1 MHMSRVIGD
10 RVHLV
15 SIPAASDGA
24 GSLDSEELFTTIWR
38 GKWLVAVG
46 GLTALLI
53 GAFYAYILATP
64 LYHATAVLR
73 LLPEQE
79 QIIDLPNGAGRFSG
93 DRTELNSEGE
103 VLRRR
108 GLLAQVVERLDL
120 TADPEFSA
128 RFQSEETLRDRMR

>member
-1 MHMSRVIGD
+1 MSRVIGD

-53 GAFYAYILATP
+53 GAFYA
-64 LYHATAVLR
+64 
-73 LLPEQE
+73 
-79 QIIDLPNGAGRFSG
+79 
-93 DRTELNSEGE
+93 
-103 VLRRR
+103 
-108 GLLAQVVERLDL
+108 
-120 TADPEFSA
+120 
-128 RFQSEETLRDRMR
+128 